1 MLQFARM
8 EFRGKELTIL
18 NRPRKFYHV
27 HSLADFILADG
38 RTVDARVHSC
48 RPGNSTRSFS
58 WEKPSRSDFDLW
70 DKAITSLSSHN
81 SSLLPQLGP
90 YIAEP
95 HIPIEWMSSNDEEFV
110 YHLFPSGGYDTFQL
124 APHLAHTRS
133 GRRYTKIST
142 SPGIPPA
149 SKYASITN
157 YSFNQVSLHSTC
169 PSFQSSTTHNQ
180 SLLQSL
186 ISSSSSDLWSN
197 IHIDD
202 DGTWLLPSLLDGTL
216 DICCDGSYMPDLS
229 TNACSGAFILQCRES
244 KKEIRG
250 CFI

>member
-1 MLQFARM
+1 M
-8 EFRGKELTIL
+8 
-18 NRPRKFYHV
+18 
-27 HSLADFILADG
+27 
-38 RTVDARVHSC
+38 
-48 RPGNSTRSFS
+48 FS
-58 WEKPSRSDFDLW
+58 D
-70 DKAITSLSSHN
+70 
-81 SSLLPQLGP
+81 
-90 YIAEP
+90 
-95 HIPIEWMSSNDEEFV
+95 DEEFV

-124 APHLAHTRS
+124 ALHLAHTRS

-142 SPGIPPA
+142 SPGTPPA